1 MASKPFEPS
10 NKSSGGKEPEDE
22 SRKAMEQS
30 IYGAETALAGRKK
43 RNIYIYIVIH
53 IHGAPAFVSWNS
65 SMPVVRLNTEWC
77 ISFISNPQE

>member
-1 MASKPFEPS
+1 MASKQFEPS

-30 IYGAETALAGRKK
+30 IYGAETALTGKRKK
-43 RNIYIYIVIH
+43 IYIVIH

-65 SMPVVRLNTEWC
+65 SMPLVPLNTKRC
-77 ISFISNPQE
+77 IPFISNPQE